1 MRRIKPIHIIIFV
14 VCFAMG
20 VANSLNSRKA
30 SSSTVLPTPQTTLV
44 AIPQSPPKG
53 WTRLEGKGVAMQL
66 PDTFI
71 GGSIQDYYERVSR
84 LAPNE
89 LSPQANAILQEAL
102 KDPDQF
108 VMLAISKAPENNQQN
123 TVMNV
128 TKTRFSDQ
136 PIPLETLRQDVI
148 QQYPSDFEIFE
159 SAVVKINDLE
169 VIRMVTLEKAQSVST
184 KQLQYIR
191 IDNNNDAWIANYS
204 SSPNTFDQ
212 WLPIFEQSYQS
223 FELLPVSK

>member
-1 MRRIKPIHIIIFV
+1 
-14 VCFAMG
+14 
-20 VANSLNSRKA
+20 
-30 SSSTVLPTPQTTLV
+30 
-44 AIPQSPPKG
+44 
-53 WTRLEGKGVAMQL
+53 MQL

-71 GGSIQDYYERVSR
+71 GGSIQDYYERISR

-108 VMLAISKAPENNQQN
+108 VMLAISKATENNQQN

-212 WLPIFEQSYQS
+212 WLPIFEKSYQS
-223 FELLPVSK
+223 FELLPASK